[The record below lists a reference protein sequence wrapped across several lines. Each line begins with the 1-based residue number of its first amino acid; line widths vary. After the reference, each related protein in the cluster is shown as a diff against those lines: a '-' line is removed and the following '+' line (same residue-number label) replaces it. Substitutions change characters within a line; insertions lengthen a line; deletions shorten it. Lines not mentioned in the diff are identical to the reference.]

1 QLAHTNSID
10 LRRGNAQRH
19 LVLLK
24 VDDEKLQLEP
34 RHLLLLN
41 GDDLANAVR
50 RIDDILVRLVALT
63 LGSLLVYGGHTL
75 QHSSYR
81 PASTSRSERPRLL
94 SGPPRHV
101 ASAIR
106 RQGNPLTPHRPRR

>member
-1 QLAHTNSID
+1 
-10 LRRGNAQRH
+10 
-19 LVLLK
+19 
-24 VDDEKLQLEP
+24 
-34 RHLLLLN
+34 
-41 GDDLANAVR
+41 
-50 RIDDILVRLVALT
+50 
-63 LGSLLVYGGHTL
+63 YGGHTL

-106 RQGNPLTPHRPRR
+106 RQGNPLTPHRPRRSVISRSGKALPTIGHRPCRIESPAPRRAQSLPRVGSPSQSRELTSTVPYI